1 MTVPRIVL
9 SQANSPELVVVAR
22 DLFREYARAIETDL
36 EYQGFAAEVASL
48 PVPYVPP
55 DGALLIAHAGA
66 DVAGCVALR
75 LLDPHTGEMKRL
87 YVRPA
92 YRNLG
97 LGKRLVEAIIRA
109 ARKAGYSELRLDTL
123 PSMAAAQAL
132 YRQLGFVEI
141 PPYNEAHLPGTRFY
155 ALSLAA
161 KPGSRSA
168 MARSPLRNW
177 AKALKRQTLV
187 VYFAARDPRTTW
199 PVRVLALFVAAYA
212 LSPIDLIPD
221 FIPVLG
227 YLDDLIIVPLGVML
241 VLRLVPPE
249 VVRSAKEQALAA
261 VERPVSRAMAVAI
274 VAIWS
279 VLAGVLGLWVWQSVR
294 T

>member
-1 MTVPRIVL
+1 M
-9 SQANSPELVVVAR
+9 AHSP
-22 DLFREYARAIETDL
+22 F
-36 EYQGFAAEVASL
+36 
-48 PVPYVPP
+48 
-55 DGALLIAHAGA
+55 
-66 DVAGCVALR
+66 
-75 LLDPHTGEMKRL
+75 
-87 YVRPA
+87 
-92 YRNLG
+92 
-97 LGKRLVEAIIRA
+97 
-109 ARKAGYSELRLDTL
+109 
-123 PSMAAAQAL
+123 
-132 YRQLGFVEI
+132 
-141 PPYNEAHLPGTRFY
+141 
-155 ALSLAA
+155 
-161 KPGSRSA
+161 
-168 MARSPLRNW
+168 RNW

-187 VYFAARDPRTTW
+187 VYFAARDPRTGW

-279 VLAGVLGLWVWQSVR
+279 ALAGVLGLWVWQSVR